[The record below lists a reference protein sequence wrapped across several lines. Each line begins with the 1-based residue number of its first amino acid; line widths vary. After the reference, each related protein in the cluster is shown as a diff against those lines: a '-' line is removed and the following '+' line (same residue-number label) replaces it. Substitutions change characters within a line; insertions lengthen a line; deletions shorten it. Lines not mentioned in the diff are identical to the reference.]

1 MAGPK
6 KTALIILFLLF
17 LPILSMTIPTTFSPK
32 VKMGIAQC
40 FGPLL
45 NVGGSLAQKV
55 THALEWMKGHGK
67 LIRAKSEL
75 TQRVAYLAQEVTR
88 LKEASIENERL
99 RGLLKFKRKTPY
111 KVIPARVIAR
121 DSTNWYSTIVIDK
134 GSNHNIYKDMPLIAP
149 SGLVGRIIDVS
160 STLSR
165 GMLIV
170 DPNSRVGAMVQR
182 SREDGVIEGS
192 LRGLCRMKYVS
203 IDADIREGDLVIS
216 SGMGGIFP
224 KGLII
229 GRIKK
234 IETEPKGLHLYA
246 WIEPMV
252 NFSKLEEVLCVV
264 RDTRGSF

>member
-1 MAGPK
+1 MVGPK

-17 LPILSMTIPTTFSPK
+17 LPILSMTTPTTFSSR
-32 VKMGIAQC
+32 VKMGITQS

-45 NVGGSLAQKV
+45 KVGDSLAQKV
-55 THALEWMKGHGK
+55 AHALEWMKGHGR

-75 TQRVAYLAQEVTR
+75 TQRVAFLAQEVTR

-99 RGLLKFKRKTPY
+99 RGLLKFTNETPY

-121 DSTNWYSTIVIDK
+121 DPTNWYSTIVIDK
-134 GSNHNIYKDMPLIAP
+134 GSNHNINKGMPLIAP
-149 SGLVGRIIDVS
+149 SGLVGRIVDVGP
-160 STLSR
+160 TFCR
-165 GMLIV
+165 GRLIV

-182 SREDGVIEGS
+182 SREDGVVEGS
-192 LRGLCRMKYVS
+192 LKGLCRMKYIS
-203 IDADIREGDLVIS
+203 IDADLREGDIVIS

-234 IETEPKGLHLYA
+234 IKTEPDGLHLYA
-246 WIEPMV
+246 WIEPIV

-264 RDTRGSF
+264 QDTRGSF